1 MTHPTFR
8 SHRWLARFAGLLLAL
23 TAGAALAQESA
34 PLPYQSK
41 DKSMGV
47 VNCANSICH
56 GSVQPFKDSTVL
68 QNEYVTWSRVDKHA
82 RAYRVLFNEQSQRII
97 RNLGLKNPAHEE
109 KLCLDCHA
117 HNVAPALRG
126 DRFKLEDGVS
136 CEACHGP
143 SGRWLKSHVENG
155 ATHEQNLANGMFP
168 TGNAVQ
174 RAKLCLSCHLGNAD
188 RFVSHRIMGAGHPR
202 MSFELDTF
210 TTVEPAHFKID
221 ADWEKRKQLWDGV
234 KVWAIG
240 QALVVSEMMD
250 ILLDPK
256 RGRDGLFPEL
266 VLFDCHAC
274 HHPMSDKRWAPRVAG
289 LGPGVVRLND
299 SSALMVRQIARVVDP
314 ALGERIATTMTQL
327 QQSVTG
333 GGDAAGQARALKAD
347 MAELVARLDK
357 REFAESEMRAVL
369 GGLINDGLDG
379 QYRDYAGAEQATMA
393 IGSVANFMYQ
403 RGVLKS
409 ARDINGG
416 LAGLQAAVANDERYR
431 PDQFVAALRS
441 FRGTVGL

>member
-1 MTHPTFR
+1 MTVRAAMTALLFVAA
-8 SHRWLARFAGLLLAL
+8 AR
-23 TAGAALAQESA
+23 AGAQS
-34 PLPYQSK
+34 LPYQVSAQNL
-41 DKSMGV
+41 GV
-47 VNCANSICH
+47 VNCASSLCH
-56 GSVQPFKDSTVL
+56 GSISPWKDSHVL